1 MEVIMNTNNTA
12 FTPDLP
18 DKLKKLRQSHGWSQ
32 GQLGQRLG
40 INVQLIS
47 KYERGVV
54 CPPTTMMVKISSV
67 FNVSLDYL
75 LRDDEDTAVNK
86 IKNQALLKKLEEI
99 ESLPEEDQRVLTSL
113 LDAYIKKHKFEVLV
127 QS

>member
-1 MEVIMNTNNTA
+1 MDTNNTA
-12 FTPDLP
+12 FPPDLP

-54 CPPTTMMVKISSV
+54 CPPTPMMVKISSV

-75 LRDDEDTAVNK
+75 LRDDADTAVNK
-86 IKNQALLKKLEEI
+86 IKNQALLEKLEEI